1 MTPNLGADVVEMDGW
16 RGGDGRRLLG
26 PQGFM
31 AQTMEG
37 GNEPPAPVVFRW
49 GFMGYV

>member
-26 PQGFM
+26 PQGFY
-31 AQTMEG
+31 G
-37 GNEPPAPVVFRW
+37 PD
-49 GFMGYV
+49 Y